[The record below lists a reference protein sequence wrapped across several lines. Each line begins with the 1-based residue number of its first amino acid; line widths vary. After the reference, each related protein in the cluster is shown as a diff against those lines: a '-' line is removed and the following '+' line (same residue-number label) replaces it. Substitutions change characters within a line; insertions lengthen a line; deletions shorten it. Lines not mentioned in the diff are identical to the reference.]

1 MPGAVA
7 AYQARIAELAGQL
20 AEVGFMSQGSVVQR
34 LTTCANA
41 GCHCHADPPVR
52 HGPYWQWSR
61 AKAGRTI
68 TRRITAEQA
77 SLYQEWIDNR
87 RRALAIIAEIEDL
100 SERAGKVLLQGAP
113 AGRSDGTLGSGA

>member
-1 MPGAVA
+1 MLEAVA
-7 AYQARIAELAGQL
+7 DYRALIAQLAGQL

-34 LTTCANA
+34 LTTCDSP
-41 GCHCHADPPVR
+41 GCHCKADPPVR

-61 AKAGRTI
+61 ARGGRTI

-87 RRALAIIAEIEDL
+87 RRALAIIAQIEDL
-100 SERAGKVLLQGAP
+100 SERAGQVLLQGAP
-113 AGRSDGTLGSGA
+113 TGRSDSTPGQEV